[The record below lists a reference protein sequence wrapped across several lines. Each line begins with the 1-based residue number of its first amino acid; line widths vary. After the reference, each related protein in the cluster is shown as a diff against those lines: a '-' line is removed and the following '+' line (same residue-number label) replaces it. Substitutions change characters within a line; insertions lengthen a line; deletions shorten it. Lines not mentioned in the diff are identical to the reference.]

1 MASKKKAPKTDKR
14 IKLFLGTQSL
24 FEDVDSEVT
33 VTDSPS
39 NDAGLARKTVRKKK
53 SADRWARVK
62 AERKAGREA
71 GREGNE
77 GGSSNGDIGAGI
89 GMAANLIT
97 SVSKNE
103 KANNYISKIG
113 AGAAAGMSIGGP
125 WGAAVGAAV
134 GTVSAAIS
142 AHQLR
147 KEEAKKR
154 EKAILEANTQIS
166 NIKQETTDV
175 FSTKESAYNSA
186 RIEGDYIVGLP
197 DVGKVKFMAHGG
209 KVKKVEPSFVKKVEP
224 GFIER
229 TKKKATDFMA
239 KNKADYERVN
249 PKTGMSQK
257 DVVKMIT
264 GYAEGGKVKG
274 AGGPKDDAIDTS
286 LQEGSVVVPAENADK
301 AAMLRK
307 QIFGESPQKKMKG
320 GGKIP
325 VSLSNGEHVFTP
337 KEKATIDIAVAAQ
350 GGNPKA
356 MWDKLIP
363 NPDKGNEL
371 KHGGTAKA
379 DTTGTGLVAK
389 DKVVGTVTPTFTK
402 QQLADIEDAKKI
414 MWKRRTS
421 LPKTQQPILMADG
434 GEAGDGGDGGD
445 DVAALLKALDE
456 QDKKSSEAFKR
467 RSAVN
472 KKAEEIHNKS
482 KKDKED
488 DFIRKGWN
496 PSSQSLIKA
505 KSRLIEKAKLRIKQG
520 KPDEAKTLLKEALS
534 KNEKIEASLD
544 PQNYKRSVTGAFF
557 SPELHEENKKKAKA
571 TPVANVKAKVNPVAQ
586 AVATQSNPNSPLLPD
601 ANAATQAAVN
611 AAASKKAS
619 GQGGGKGKGTKTP
632 AQTMGDKLGLADIPL
647 MPSRKDAVVP
657 EPEIAK
663 PKTPALTTEKT
674 VPEKPPGFMD
684 NVSAT
689 DILSIGQVMAGMMT
703 ANKERPLDTP
713 NPIFVSRV
721 ASAIAASEKAKDEA
735 QYGFGYKENKAIDSA
750 LEQSRLQAMRD
761 AVQISGGSG
770 PTIGMLRTISQDKN
784 KAILEKAVQDENVKR
799 GKQQVAVQT
808 SAQADEMSARL
819 DARGRDIFAD
829 DKEAYY
835 AEAEA
840 AGNLMRAGLTNF
852 FNSQDQKKIEAEKA
866 KREKKDKIDITSWL
880 K

>member
-1 MASKKKAPKTDKR
+1 MASKKKAPKVKKR
-14 IKLFLGTQSL
+14 LKLEDGTTSAAPSGGGQ
-24 FEDVDSEVT
+24 DSNPDEAKGGA
-33 VTDSPS
+33 S
-39 NDAGLARKTVRKKK
+39 NA
-53 SADRWARVK
+53 S
-62 AERKAGREA
+62 
-71 GREGNE
+71 
-77 GGSSNGDIGAGI
+77 IGAGI
-89 GMAANLIT
+89 GAVTGLASGLIKDKPASNIVKQAGSMAA
-97 SVSKNE
+97 V
-103 KANNYISKIG
+103 
-113 AGAAAGMSIGGP
+113 GMTVGGP
-125 WGAAVGAAV
+125 WGAAAGAVV
-134 GTVSAAIS
+134 GTAAALIGNNQ
-142 AHQLR
+142 AKQEER
-147 KEEAKKR
+147 KRQAR
-154 EKAILEANTQIS
+154 LTLEANNS
-166 NIKQETTDV
+166 LNKLKRETTDV
-175 FSTKESAYNSA
+175 FSTKESIYNNA
-186 RIEGDYIVGLP
+186 RVDGDSIIGLP
-197 DVGKVKFMAHGG
+197 GVERTKFMAKGG
-209 KVKKVEPSFVKKVEP
+209 KVKKVEPGFVKKVEP

-337 KEKATIDIAVAAQ
+337 KEKATIDIAVVAQ

-379 DTTGTGLVAK
+379 DTTGKGLVAM

-414 MWKRRTS
+414 MWKRRIS
-421 LPKTQQPILMADG
+421 LPKTQRPILMAEG

-488 DFIRKGWN
+488 DFIRKGLN

-534 KNEKIEASLD
+534 KNEKIEASFD

-586 AVATQSNPNSPLLPD
+586 AVATQSNPNSQLLPD
-601 ANAATQAAVN
+601 ANGATQAAVN
-611 AAASKKAS
+611 ATAGKKAN
-619 GQGGGKGKGTKTP
+619 GQGGGKGKSATKVARNNDPVELAPKLPASSVADELQAQIDKKIDVDPTKTK
-632 AQTMGDKLGLADIPL
+632 DKTLEN
-647 MPSRKDAVVP
+647 K
-657 EPEIAK
+657 
-663 PKTPALTTEKT
+663 

-684 NVSAT
+684 NISAT
-689 DILSIGQVMAGMMT
+689 DILSIGQVMTGMMT

-721 ASAIAASEKAKDEA
+721 ASAIGASEKAKDEA

-750 LEQSRLQAMRD
+750 LEQSRLQTMRD

-866 KREKKDKIDITSWL
+866 KREKKDKIDFTSWL